1 MKNKINFRNLC
12 DDDKKLLLCYKSLYD
27 VRLKI
32 IQKEEKQHELSEE
45 EKLEKEKYI
54 TYDEEYWN
62 KLLLNE
68 IL

>member
-1 MKNKINFRNLC
+1 MKNINFRNLC
-12 DDDKKLLLCYKSLYD
+12 DDDKKLLLYYKYLYD

-32 IQKEEKQHELSEE
+32 IQKEEQQHELSEE

>member
-12 DDDKKLLLCYKSLYD
+12 DDDKKLLLYYKYLYD

>member
-1 MKNKINFRNLC
+1 VKNINFRNLC
-12 DDDKKLLLCYKSLYD
+12 DDDKKLLLCYKSLFD

-32 IQKEEKQHELSEE
+32 IQKEEQQHELSEE